1 MLDTAAD
8 TAAPPRL
15 SRWATCGPSATNLWA
30 LLVKNCLKIRRNL
43 PMLLFIFLLPAIQVI
58 SIIDII
64 MNTIIILTLQV
75 IFFCIAIGQKPAGLR
90 LGLVNHEVPEAEL
103 CASANYSALEECD
116 LTALSCKM
124 FRSNATVQLVPFT
137 SEAAARAAV
146 VAGDTWGFISVPANF
161 SSSLLSKFTGG
172 VLEEGA
178 GVVLDMANHQVS
190 LTVRQ
195 WLVDSV
201 DQFTTSILHTCGLE
215 PDIAATPLTWGDPGE
230 DSTFLILIA
239 SEYLPPCVQCTG
251 TPSRASP
258 SSCPR
263 ASSS

>member
-1 MLDTAAD
+1 
-8 TAAPPRL
+8 
-15 SRWATCGPSATNLWA
+15 
-30 LLVKNCLKIRRNL
+30 
-43 PMLLFIFLLPAIQVI
+43 MLLFIFLLPAIQVI

-230 DSTFLILIA
+230 DSTF
-239 SEYLPPCVQCTG
+239 SCVDCI
-251 TPSRASP
+251 
-258 SSCPR
+258 
-263 ASSS
+263 

>member
-8 TAAPPRL
+8 TAASPRL

-58 SIIDII
+58 YFNIIVTVI
-64 MNTIIILTLQV
+64 IIILTLQV

-103 CASANYSALEECD
+103 CASANYSALEECE

-124 FRSNATVQLVPFT
+124 FRSNATVQLLPFT

-146 VAGDTWGFISVPANF
+146 VAGDTWGYISVPANF
-161 SSSLLSKFTGG
+161 SESLLAKFTGG

-201 DQFTTSILHTCGLE
+201 DQFTSTILDICGLE
-215 PDIAATPLTWGDPGE
+215 PDIAATPLTWRDPGE
-230 DSTFLILIA
+230 FNIS
-239 SEYLPPCVQCTG
+239 CVD
-251 TPSRASP
+251 
-258 SSCPR
+258 CP
-263 ASSS
+263 

>member
-1 MLDTAAD
+1 
-8 TAAPPRL
+8 
-15 SRWATCGPSATNLWA
+15 
-30 LLVKNCLKIRRNL
+30 
-43 PMLLFIFLLPAIQVI
+43 MLLFIFLLPAIQVI
-58 SIIDII
+58 YFNIIV
-64 MNTIIILTLQV
+64 TVIIIVLNLQV

-103 CASANYSALEECD
+103 CASANYSALEECE

-124 FRSNATVQLVPFT
+124 FRSNATVQLLPFT

-146 VAGDTWGFISVPANF
+146 VAGDTWGYISVPANF
-161 SSSLLSKFTGG
+161 SESLLAKFTGG
-172 VLEEGA
+172 VVEEGA

-201 DQFTTSILHTCGLE
+201 DQFTSTILDICGLE
-215 PDIAATPLTWGDPGE
+215 PDIAATPLTWRDPGE
-230 DSTFLILIA
+230 DSTLVLLIA
-239 SEYLPPCVQCTG
+239 PKYLPPCVQCTG

>member
-1 MLDTAAD
+1 M
-8 TAAPPRL
+8 
-15 SRWATCGPSATNLWA
+15 
-30 LLVKNCLKIRRNL
+30 
-43 PMLLFIFLLPAIQVI
+43 
-58 SIIDII
+58 
-64 MNTIIILTLQV
+64 
-75 IFFCIAIGQKPAGLR
+75 
-90 LGLVNHEVPEAEL
+90 NHEVPEAEL
-103 CASANYSALEECD
+103 CTSANYSALEECE

-124 FRSNATVQLVPFT
+124 FRSNATVQLLPFT

-146 VAGDTWGFISVPANF
+146 VAGDTWGYISVPANF
-161 SSSLLSKFTGG
+161 SESLLSKFTGG
-172 VLEEGA
+172 VVEEGA

-201 DQFTTSILHTCGLE
+201 DQFTSTILDICGLE
-215 PDIAATPLTWGDPGE
+215 PDIAATPLTWRDPGE
-230 DSTFLILIA
+230 DSTFLMLIA
-239 SEYLPPCVQCTG
+239 PEYPTSCVQCTG